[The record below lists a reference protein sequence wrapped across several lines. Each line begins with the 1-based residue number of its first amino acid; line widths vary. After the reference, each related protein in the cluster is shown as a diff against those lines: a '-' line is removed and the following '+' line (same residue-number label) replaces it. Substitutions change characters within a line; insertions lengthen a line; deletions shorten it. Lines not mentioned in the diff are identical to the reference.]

1 MTESLIAYADGVDSP
16 RTPPAAVAASSGAST
31 DAEVLLG
38 WTPEARPWLDEP
50 TPVRGLAFMA
60 GYALAPAIQAGRLR
74 YLPVRLGS
82 VPTLV
87 ADLRPDTAIV
97 SGIRRGR
104 NLAFAAT
111 VGPGP
116 AMALSAQRVVVEV
129 AAAAPGDLPD
139 LGAPLIP
146 GDIVATV
153 ERPSAGY
160 DSPAPRP
167 PDPVELA
174 IGRNVAALLPERP
187 TLQFGPGGI
196 AEAIL
201 ASLDR
206 PVAIWSG
213 LVTESVADLAER
225 GLLAGQV
232 TAAYAWPAAGGGL
245 ATLAGQGRLDLQPID
260 VTHDIS
266 RIAAIDRFV
275 GCNTALQVG
284 LDGSVNVERAGRRL
298 IAGVGGHADFCAGAA
313 RSRGG
318 LSLIALRSTTPRGA
332 STIVA
337 QVQTVS
343 TPRCDVQMVV
353 TEHGVADLRGTD
365 DAQRARLLAG
375 IAAPEHRAEL
385 LRAVLF

>member
-1 MTESLIAYADGVDSP
+1 M
-16 RTPPAAVAASSGAST
+16 
-31 DAEVLLG
+31 
-38 WTPEARPWLDEP
+38 
-50 TPVRGLAFMA
+50 AFMA
-60 GYALAPAIQAGRLR
+60 GYALAAAIEAGRLR

-87 ADLRPDTAIV
+87 ADLRPDIAVVT
-97 SGIRRGR
+97 GIRRGSD
-104 NLAFAAT
+104 LAFAAT

-116 AMALSAQRVVVEV
+116 AMTLAASRVVVEV
-129 AAAAPGDLPD
+129 ASAGGPGDGDIPD

-146 GDIVATV
+146 GDIVATI
-153 ERPSAGY
+153 ERPAIGL
-160 DSPAPRP
+160 DPPTTRP
-167 PDPVELA
+167 PDPIDLA
-174 IGRNVAALLPERP
+174 IGRNVAAALPDRP

-201 ASLDR
+201 ACLDR
-206 PVAIWSG
+206 PVSIWSG

-225 GLLAGQV
+225 GILEGDV
-232 TAAYAWPAAGGGL
+232 TAAYAWPAASGPSGL
-245 ATLAGQGRLDLQPID
+245 AALARQGRLDLQPID

-298 IAGVGGHADFCAGAA
+298 IAGIGGHADFCAGAA

-353 TEHGVADLRGTD
+353 TEHGVADLRGVD
-365 DAQRARLLAG
+365 DAERARLLAG

-385 LRAVLF
+385 LEMAP